1 MNAPTPVSSEDR
13 YTIAK
18 MRHGEVIRLEIID
31 RLNGSVVASSVL
43 SNVNQVEQFVHLAN
57 KAWKAIK

>member
-1 MNAPTPVSSEDR
+1 MTTQGSSEDR